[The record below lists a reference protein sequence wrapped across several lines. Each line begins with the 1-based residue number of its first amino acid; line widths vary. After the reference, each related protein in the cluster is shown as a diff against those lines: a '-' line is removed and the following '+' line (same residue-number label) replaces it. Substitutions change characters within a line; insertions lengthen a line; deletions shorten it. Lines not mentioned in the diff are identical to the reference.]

1 MVALSYV
8 TLTDIQ
14 RTAAGRLLIECE
26 ADGQLSFMPALVAS
40 RIAGALGLVGV
51 VGMHNS
57 RGNLPEPCRAMH
69 LMHD

>member
-8 TLTDIQ
+8 TRMDTRQ
-14 RTAAGRLLIECE
+14 TVVGSLLIECE

-51 VGMHNS
+51 VGMHNPPS
-57 RGNLPEPCRAMH
+57 RLPEPYRAMH
-69 LMHD
+69 FMHD